1 MTANRHPLK
10 VGVLILPDQPW
21 DDASK
26 TWLRAEVL
34 DFAHAW
40 TYDHLTWRTHRDL
53 PWFGAVPTLTAAAV
67 ATTRIRLGTLVA
79 SANFRH
85 PVPFA
90 KELITLDDV
99 SDGRLTAGLGAGAT
113 GWDTTMLGQARWDR
127 AERTERFEEFVA
139 LTDLLLREPRASF
152 DGRYYSAVDARM
164 HPGCVQRPRV
174 PFAIAASEQRGMKI
188 AAAHGQ
194 LWVTTGSRTRPDRV
208 GAAEGAKEVRAQ
220 IALLE
225 DVCISVGR
233 DPTSIG
239 RMIVTGPRLDSGLS
253 SPDSFSDTAGRYSEV
268 GVTDLIVPWPR
279 LTDPY
284 RANLATFER
293 IFTP

>member
-1 MTANRHPLK
+1 MTTNRRPLK

-21 DDASK
+21 RDASK
-26 TWLRAEVL
+26 TWLRSEDL
-34 DFAHAW
+34 DFDHAW

-53 PWFGAVPTLTAAAV
+53 PWFGAVPTLAAAAV
-67 ATTRIRLGTLVA
+67 ATTRIRLGTLVS

-99 SDGRLTAGLGAGAT
+99 SNGRLTVGLGAGAT

-139 LTDLLLREPRASF
+139 LTDLVLREPRASF
-152 DGRYYSAVDARM
+152 DGRYYSAVDARTY
-164 HPGCVQRPRV
+164 PGCVQRPRV
-174 PFAIAASEQRGMKI
+174 PFAIAASQRRGMKI

-208 GAAEGAKEVRAQ
+208 DAAEGAKEVRAQ

-225 DVCISVGR
+225 EVCLSVGR
-233 DPTSIG
+233 DPASID
-239 RMIVTGPRLDSGLS
+239 RLIVTGRHS
-253 SPDSFSDTAGRYSEV
+253 TAGF
-268 GVTDLIVPWPR
+268 PR
-279 LTDPY
+279 PTRSATP
-284 RANLATFER
+284 LAATAR
-293 IFTP
+293 